1 MDDNKLESLHEYNMK
16 AALVYEQKAQEDK
29 EKYEVVLEENE
40 IIITSN
46 DYTKNSITT
55 EELRKRYA
63 N

>member
-1 MDDNKLESLHEYNMK
+1 MDDNKLESLHEHNMR

-29 EKYEVVLEENE
+29 ERYEVVLEEDE

-46 DYTKNSITT
+46 DYTKNSMTT
-55 EELRKRYA
+55 EELKKLYA